1 MTRLL
6 SQSFFRIQQVKLL
19 RNIQVLSPS
28 QGETPE
34 GILIATGSEVDLA
47 VKAQKIG

>member
-1 MTRLL
+1 M
-6 SQSFFRIQQVKLL
+6 VK
-19 RNIQVLSPS
+19 RRVCSSPS

-47 VKAQKIG
+47 VKAQKNWLKRQRCFCCFYAKL